1 MTEAVAIGYRLGAMA
16 PKILAKGKGEIA
28 LAILERARELDIPTR
43 SEPALLAFLLELELF
58 EVVPPELY
66 TAVSEVLA
74 WAYEQ
79 DGRAADLRLEGS

>member
-1 MTEAVAIGYRLGAMA
+1 MTEAVAISYTLGAMA

-28 LAILERARELDIPTR
+28 LAILERARELEIPTR

-79 DGRAADLRLEGS
+79 DGRAADLRPEGS

>member
-1 MTEAVAIGYRLGAMA
+1 MTDAVAIGCTLGSTA

-28 LAILERARELDIPTR
+28 LAILERARELNIPTR
-43 SEPALLAFLLELELF
+43 SEPALLAFLLELDLY

-66 TAVSEVLA
+66 AAVAQVLA

>member
-1 MTEAVAIGYRLGAMA
+1 MTDAVAIGYTLASTA

-28 LAILERARELDIPTR
+28 LAILERARELNIPTR
-43 SEPALLAFLLELELF
+43 SEPALLAFLLELDLY

-66 TAVSEVLA
+66 AAVAQVLA

>member
-1 MTEAVAIGYRLGAMA
+1 M
-16 PKILAKGKGEIA
+16 
-28 LAILERARELDIPTR
+28 
-43 SEPALLAFLLELELF
+43 LAFLLELELF

-79 DGRAADLRLEGS
+79 DGRAADLRPEGS

>member
-1 MTEAVAIGYRLGAMA
+1 MTDAVALGYTLGAMA

-28 LAILERARELDIPTR
+28 LAILERARELEIPTR
-43 SEPALLAFLLELELF
+43 SEPAMLAFLLELELF

-79 DGRAADLRLEGS
+79 DGRAADLRPEGS

>member
-1 MTEAVAIGYRLGAMA
+1 MTEAVAIGYTLGAVA

-28 LAILERARELDIPTR
+28 LAILERARELEIPTR
-43 SEPALLAFLLELELF
+43 SEPALLAFLLELDLF

-66 TAVSEVLA
+66 TAVSQVLA

-79 DGRAADLRLEGS
+79 DGRAADLRPEGS

>member
-1 MTEAVAIGYRLGAMA
+1 MTDAVAIGYTLGSTA

-28 LAILERARELDIPTR
+28 LAILERARELNIPTR
-43 SEPALLAFLLELELF
+43 SEPALLAFLLELDLY

-66 TAVSEVLA
+66 AAVAQVLA

-79 DGRAADLRLEGS
+79 DGRAVDLRLEGS

>member
-1 MTEAVAIGYRLGAMA
+1 MTEAVAIGHTLGAMA

-28 LAILERARELDIPTR
+28 LAILERARELEIPTR

-79 DGRAADLRLEGS
+79 DGRAADLRPEGS

>member
-28 LAILERARELDIPTR
+28 LAILERARELGIPTR
-43 SEPALLAFLLELELF
+43 SEPALLAFLLELEIF

-66 TAVSEVLA
+66 AAVSEVLA

>member
-1 MTEAVAIGYRLGAMA
+1 MTDAVAIGYTLGAMA

-28 LAILERARELDIPTR
+28 LAILERARELEIPTR

-58 EVVPPELY
+58 EVVPPDLY
-66 TAVSEVLA
+66 AAVAEVLA

-79 DGRAADLRLEGS
+79 DGRAADLRPEGS

>member
-1 MTEAVAIGYRLGAMA
+1 MTDAVALGYTLGAMA

-28 LAILERARELDIPTR
+28 LAILERARELEIPTR

-58 EVVPPELY
+58 VVVPPELY

-79 DGRAADLRLEGS
+79 DGRAADLRPEGS